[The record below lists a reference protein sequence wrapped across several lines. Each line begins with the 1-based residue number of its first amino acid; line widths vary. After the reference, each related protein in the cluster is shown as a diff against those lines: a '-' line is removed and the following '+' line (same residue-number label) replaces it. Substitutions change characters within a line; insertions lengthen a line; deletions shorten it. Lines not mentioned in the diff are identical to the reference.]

1 MPANPTISIERLHDD
16 FSRPNKWCASVGPFH
31 AYGTFPRDAL
41 DNLLNSILDS
51 SLDVAID
58 IQLAA
63 NTLKPPNPPPI
74 QK

>member
-1 MPANPTISIERLHDD
+1 MNPTISIERLHNDS
-16 FSRPNKWCASVGPFH
+16 FTRAEKWCASVGPFH
-31 AYGTFPRDAL
+31 AYGYYPRDAL
-41 DNLLNSILDS
+41 DNLLNMILDS

-63 NTLKPPNPPPI
+63 NTLGPPNPPQI

>member
-1 MPANPTISIERLHDD
+1 M
-16 FSRPNKWCASVGPFH
+16 
-31 AYGTFPRDAL
+31 
-41 DNLLNSILDS
+41 ILDS

-63 NTLKPPNPPPI
+63 NTLGPPSPPQI